1 MHKSGKRKPGRYD
14 LRFCIQ
20 LALAACISFCT
31 KITVRF
37 KLNLKTDGLDCKMIF
52 KFGKHVERFHSTRKQ
67 GRRIYNVCICKQCV
81 CLYKHHLRCKTLV
94 GEHPNP

>member
-1 MHKSGKRKPGRYD
+1 MRKSGKRKPGRYD

-37 KLNLKTDGLDCKMIF
+37 KLSLKADGLIYKMIF
-52 KFGKHVERFHSTRKQ
+52 KFGKHVERFHSIRKQ
-67 GRRIYNVCICKQCV
+67 CLRIYKDHFALQNACWEI
-81 CLYKHHLRCKTLV
+81 
-94 GEHPNP
+94 PNP